1 MFHHL
6 KILTQ
11 NRGGSSQMNE
21 EILSHLAI
29 KGRQKQGRVTDAA
42 GERSALVRALRRHK
56 PGPAKGSGKHG
67 ATQTRSPVGAK
78 ANWRTARS
86 PPLSLLNSH
95 PLRIGPEPSRARSG
109 GADP

>member
-1 MFHHL
+1 
-6 KILTQ
+6 
-11 NRGGSSQMNE
+11 MNE

-67 ATQTRSPVGAK
+67 ATQTRSPVG
-78 ANWRTARS
+78 
-86 PPLSLLNSH
+86 
-95 PLRIGPEPSRARSG
+95 PERSRARVLRG
-109 GADP
+109 EANP

>member
-1 MFHHL
+1 
-6 KILTQ
+6 
-11 NRGGSSQMNE
+11 MNE

-67 ATQTRSPVGAK
+67 ATQTRSPVGGRQAHRQGLRM
-78 ANWRTARS
+78 NSESEGPRTS
-86 PPLSLLNSH
+86 
-95 PLRIGPEPSRARSG
+95 SRL
-109 GADP
+109 